1 MHVDILVIMAHPD
14 DAELSCSGTI
24 LSCIDNGL
32 SVGMLDLTK
41 GELGTRGN
49 QVTRQEEA
57 KNSAKLLKVKFRDN
71 LNLKDGFFQI
81 NEDSL
86 NALIIKIRQYTPK
99 IIITNSRTD
108 RHPDHENASKFVKK
122 GTFLSGL
129 IKIKSKLNNANQNP
143 WRPTII
149 LYSIQNNFVD
159 PDFVLDVSDYFQTK
173 IKSIECFR
181 SQFYDSESKEPESFI
196 SSKGFMAFI
205 NARSIDLGH
214 SIGVAHGEGFTCDS
228 KLKID
233 NLKNIL

>member
-1 MHVDILVIMAHPD
+1 M
-14 DAELSCSGTI
+14 
-24 LSCIDNGL
+24 
-32 SVGMLDLTK
+32 
-41 GELGTRGN
+41 
-49 QVTRQEEA
+49 
-57 KNSAKLLKVKFRDN
+57 
-71 LNLKDGFFQI
+71 
-81 NEDSL
+81 

-99 IIITNSRTD
+99 IIITNSRMD

-143 WRPTII
+143 WRPNII

-181 SQFYDSESKEPESFI
+181 SQFYDSKSKEPESFI
-196 SSKGFMAFI
+196 SSKGFMEFV